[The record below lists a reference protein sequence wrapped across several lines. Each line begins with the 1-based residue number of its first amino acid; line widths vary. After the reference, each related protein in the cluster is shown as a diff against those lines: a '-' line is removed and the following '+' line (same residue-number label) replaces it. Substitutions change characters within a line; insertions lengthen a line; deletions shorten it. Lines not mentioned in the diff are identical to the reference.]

1 VILLQEVEVEEEI
14 GEVVGGRGR
23 IVDEVKVQ
31 IME

>member
-14 GEVVGGRGR
+14 GEVVGGR